1 MTDSDIVML
10 DFQKLGGLVPAI
22 IQDPASNVVLML
34 GFMNQEA
41 LNATLKRQKVVFWSR
56 TKQRLWMKGEESGN
70 ILELGTIYVD
80 CDQDTL
86 LINAKQIGT
95 GTCHTGTPTCFNTQ
109 LTKDI
114 L

>member
-1 MTDSDIVML
+1 MTAILL
-10 DFQKLGGLVPAI
+10 DFEKMGGLIPAI
-22 IQDPASNVVLML
+22 VQDAKTKSVLML
-34 GFMNQEA
+34 GFMNQES
-41 LNATLKRQKVVFWSR
+41 LNETLKRQKVVFYSR

-70 ILELGTIYVD
+70 VLELYDIYVD

-109 LTKDI
+109 LTKDN